1 MGKVFHFHAPHHT
14 RAAAISVPERP
25 PAQNRPGSAWRDRRI
40 AIYVAA
46 VALVLLIVLVEL
58 ARAGGPQYVA
68 GVSYFNAGL
77 AGQPIT
83 WAGGTITYYT
93 DQGDLSP
100 LLRGPD
106 ADTFVADAFS
116 RWTQIPTAA
125 ISATRGGQLAE
136 DVSGANVILNPDR
149 SITLPLD
156 IQPTATSKPIGI
168 VYDADG
174 AVTDALIGSGAS
186 GDCFTNAAFGGVD
199 AFTVDGHFGHALV
212 VLNGK
217 CAQTSSALPDL
228 KYHLVRVL
236 GRVLGLGWSQLNL
249 NAISGTPPPSQED
262 LAGLPV
268 MHEEDMISCV
278 PASLCYPNA
287 DVPKMDDRAAL
298 SRLYSVTIANLSQFQ
313 GKQLFATNTGR
324 IHGSVKFT
332 DSNGNPTQAM
342 QGVNVVARCLDC
354 APASYAASSVSGF
367 LFSGNIGNA
376 ITGYTDALGNPY
388 GRFGST
394 DTTLEGF
401 FDLAGLEV
409 PNGNGTRYQ
418 LSVEALDGNLS
429 QDVGPYAPWQVLP
442 SGSMQPIVMTVTR
455 GSDLQQ
461 DILMNGSAV
470 DTPDPDAPD
479 SFTAPRAL
487 PKTGDWTGKLSGYG
501 DDEYLWLNGQTN
513 RTLTVEVTALDD
525 TGQPT
530 VGKAQPV
537 IGMWSLAAPPGTPP
551 PAYTSSSM
559 NASSLGLTQL
569 NAELLSSTQFRIG
582 IADLRGDGRPDFR
595 YHARVLYGDTVTPNR
610 VSVRGGMPVLVAGYG
625 FKAGMTM
632 TVDKTGSVSTAA
644 TLLSISPG
652 ELVATTPP
660 IADGVQNISL
670 TDPATGASSTMTGA
684 LTFGAGPNDT
694 IRLVQGA
701 NSATPVGGEAASP
714 VRVTVSSSDGS
725 TAVNGATVQWS
736 ATNGA
741 SLSACNGA
749 ATCYA
754 FTDESGQVETRVSIT
769 AVGATTITATLAPAS
784 YSPPKTV
791 QLSING
797 TSSAKDLALFSPK
810 VWVTQGATLDI
821 PFTARL
827 LSNGVPQSGQTLNWN
842 IGIGSGT
849 LSPANVTTDGAGY
862 ARSTLHLNRLAADVQ
877 GTVCVAPGNAPCQ
890 TFYVMQVLPSAL
902 RLQRVSGSFQTIRVG
917 ETFQPISIR
926 ATNSATPPNPV
937 MGVPVS
943 FQSMIFLPDADEPV
957 ETSGDDGSS
966 QHAMKVLL
974 GSSLVALVTDS
985 NGLVSLPVS
994 TGGFSRP
1001 LEVEI
1006 TASAGTGT
1014 PLQFELPVLPG
1025 ITPAPG
1031 GSTGRARRPGRV
1043 TGQRVST
1050 EDAPGPQDARGRQA
1064 QKEVSGKLPARAPIS
1079 LMVDEVV
1086 ECPARPLKSAKNH
1099 LEPVPEPDAKQD
1111 ALPAGHKRECDLE
1124 KKGNA
1129 QE

>member
-1 MGKVFHFHAPHHT
+1 MTKVFHFHANRQQREAPIQG
-14 RAAAISVPERP
+14 RSAAP
-25 PAQNRPGSAWRDRRI
+25 PKPGPSWRDRRI
-40 AIYVAA
+40 AIYLAA
-46 VALVLLIVLVEL
+46 LALVLLIVLVEL

-83 WAGGTITYYT
+83 WTEGAITYYT

-156 IQPTATSKPIGI
+156 IKPTATNRPIGI

-186 GDCFTNAAFGGVD
+186 SDCFTNATFGGVD
-199 AFTVDGHFGHALV
+199 AFTTDGHFAHALV
-212 VLNGK
+212 VLDGK
-217 CAQTSSALPDL
+217 CAQTSGALPDL

-236 GRVLGLGWSQLNL
+236 GRVFGLGWSQLNL
-249 NAISGTPPPSQED
+249 NAVTGIPQPSGDD

-268 MHEEDMISCV
+268 MHEDDLASCV
-278 PASLCYPNA
+278 PISGCYPNPDA
-287 DVPKMDDRAAL
+287 PKMDDRAAL
-298 SRLYSVTIANLSQFQ
+298 SRLYPVTITNLSEFP
-313 GKQLFATNTGR
+313 GKQIFAANTAR

-332 DSNGNPTQAM
+332 DSSGNPTQAM

-354 APASYAASSVSGF
+354 APTGYAASSVSGF
-367 LFSGNIGNA
+367 LFSGNAGNA
-376 ITGYTDALGNPY
+376 ITGYTEALGNAY
-388 GRFGST
+388 NRFGSA
-394 DTTLEGF
+394 DATLEGF
-401 FDLAGLEV
+401 FDLGGLEV
-409 PNGNGTRYQ
+409 PNGDGTRYQ

-429 QDVGPYAPWQVLP
+429 QNVGPYAPWQVLP

-470 DTPDPDAPD
+470 DTPDPGTSD
-479 SFTAPRAL
+479 SYTAPRAL
-487 PKTGDWTGKLSGYG
+487 PKTGDWTGKLGSYG
-501 DDEYLWLNGQTN
+501 DDDYFWLNGQTN
-513 RTLTVEVTALDD
+513 RTLSVEVTALDD

-530 VGKAQPV
+530 VGKLQPV
-537 IGMWSLAAPPGTPP
+537 IGMWSLAAQPGTPP
-551 PAYTSSSM
+551 PAYTSSSF
-559 NASSLGLTQL
+559 NTSSFGLTQL
-569 NAELLSSTQFRIG
+569 NAQLLSSMQFRIG
-582 IADLRGDGRPDFR
+582 VADLRGDGRPDFR
-595 YHARVLYGDTVTPNR
+595 YHARVLYADSVTPNR
-610 VSVRGGMPVLVAGYG
+610 VSARGGMPILLTGYG
-625 FKAGMTM
+625 FKTGMTM
-632 TVDKTGSVSTAA
+632 TVDSTASVSTSA

-660 IADGVQNISL
+660 IADSVQNISL
-670 TDPATGASSTMTGA
+670 TDPATGASSTLTGV

-701 NSATPVGGEAASP
+701 NSATPVGAEAAYP
-714 VRVTVSSSDGS
+714 VRVTVSSSDGL

-736 ATNGA
+736 AKNGA
-741 SLSACNGA
+741 GLSACNGA

-754 FTDESGQVETRVSIT
+754 FTDESGQVETRVSIG
-769 AVGATTITATLAPAS
+769 AVGATTITAALAPAS
-784 YSPPKTV
+784 YSPPKIV
-791 QLSING
+791 QVSING

-827 LSNGVPQSGQTLNWN
+827 LANGVPQGAQTLNWN

-849 LSPANVTTDGAGY
+849 LSPAAVTTDGAGY
-862 ARSTLHLNRLAADVQ
+862 ARSTLHVNRLAADVQ

-902 RLQRVSGSFQTIRVG
+902 KLQRVSGSYQTIRVG
-917 ETFQPISIR
+917 QTFQPISIR
-926 ATNSATPPNPV
+926 VTNSATPPNPV
-937 MGVPVS
+937 TGVPVS
-943 FQSMIFLPDADEPV
+943 FQSMVFLPDADAPV

-974 GSSLVALVTDS
+974 GSSLVTLVTDS
-985 NGLVSLPVS
+985 NGLASLPVS
-994 TGGFSRP
+994 TGGFSRA

-1014 PLQFELPVLPG
+1014 PLQFELPMLPA
-1025 ITPAPG
+1025 ITPTPG
-1031 GSTGRARRPGRV
+1031 GSTGRARRPAPVSVGR
-1043 TGQRVST
+1043 QRVET
-1050 EDAPGPQDARGRQA
+1050 APRPQNLR
-1064 QKEVSGKLPARAPIS
+1064 KVFEEVPVSRMPIPV
-1079 LMVDEVV
+1079 MVDAIL
-1086 ECPARPLKSAKNH
+1086 ECRPSAVH
-1099 LEPVPEPDAKQD
+1099 SAALEQVAAPDAEKQVPQPVKHED
-1111 ALPAGHKRECDLE
+1111 ECDT
-1124 KKGNA
+1124 KHGSHA
-1129 QE
+1129 QESGSAD